1 MNVITL
7 HSRKCVVKPVVL
19 NDTALISSNLVTYS
33 SEPFFVL
40 PHSFRFRVLSFV
52 SFIFSL
58 FLYYLLYLLFSS
70 VLTAEN
76 IKYLI

>member
-33 SEPFFVL
+33 SEHFFVL

-52 SFIFSL
+52 S